1 MFVIGITGG
10 IGTGKSAVAKIF
22 ADKGVRVLDADEI
35 SREVTDVGGAA
46 IEEIREWLG
55 DKAIDSRGALN
66 RKFVSSLV
74 FSEKTKLDRLS
85 AIVHRYVLSEIAES
99 LRQEAEKLTKIVVLD
114 VPIPVKNG
122 FLDVCDQVWV
132 VESDVSLRLNRLIER
147 GMEEEDV
154 LRRMSLQMTPEEYAE
169 LADVLIDNNA
179 DLDALRIQVEKHIKE
194 QLHERG
200 IRI

>member
-22 ADKGVRVLDADEI
+22 AEKGVCVLDADAI
-35 SREVTDVGGAA
+35 SRKVTDVGGSA

-55 DKAIDSRGALN
+55 DKAIDARGALN
-66 RKFVSSLV
+66 RKYISSLV

-99 LRQEAEKLTKIVVLD
+99 LRQEAEKSTKIVVLD

-132 VESDVSLRLNRLIER
+132 VESDVSVRLDRLIER
-147 GMEEEDV
+147 GMEKEDV

-179 DLDALRIQVEKHIKE
+179 DFDALRMQVEKHIKE

>member
-85 AIVHRYVLSEIAES
+85 AIVHRYVFSEIAES

>member
-10 IGTGKSAVAKIF
+10 IGTGKSEVAKIF
-22 ADKGVRVLDADEI
+22 TDKGVCVLDADAI
-35 SREVTDVGGAA
+35 SRRVTDVGGAA
-46 IEEIREWLG
+46 IQEIREWLG
-55 DKAIDSRGALN
+55 DKAIDPRGALN
-66 RKFVSSLV
+66 RKYISTLV

-85 AIVHRYVLSEIAES
+85 AIVHRYVFSEISEA
-99 LRQEAEKLTKIVVLD
+99 LRREAEKSTKIVVLD

-132 VESDVSLRLNRLIER
+132 VESDVSQRLERLVDR
-147 GMEEEDV
+147 GMDKEDV
-154 LRRMSLQMTPEEYAE
+154 MRRMSLQMTPEEYAE
-169 LADVLIDNNA
+169 LADVLIDNNG
-179 DLDALRIQVEKHIKE
+179 DVDDLRIQVEKNIKE